1 MAVQIFFSLQPDY
14 PKQPRIEY
22 PFYRFLYPM
31 ICGTISGPTYKG
43 SGSLKKGSM
52 IFGQYLTIQAIVWSH
67 FYSFRAPHP
76 SLVYSKA
83 TMYIH
88 FFCIFPLYM
97 TAFISIQPNEYRIL
111 YRCLHVTVL
120 LIYFPPCEAP
130 VKKCM

>member
-1 MAVQIFFSLQPDY
+1 
-14 PKQPRIEY
+14 
-22 PFYRFLYPM
+22 
-31 ICGTISGPTYKG
+31 
-43 SGSLKKGSM
+43 M

-120 LIYFPPCEAP
+120 LIYFPPSEAP
-130 VKKCM
+130 VKKCKAKYLFFERKEGGIVTTSINKLETANLALLSPCQSYRYQVL